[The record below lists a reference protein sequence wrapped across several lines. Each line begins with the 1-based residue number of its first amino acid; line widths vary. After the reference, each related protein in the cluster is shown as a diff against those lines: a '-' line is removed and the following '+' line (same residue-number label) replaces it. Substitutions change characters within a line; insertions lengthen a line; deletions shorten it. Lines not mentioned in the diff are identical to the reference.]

1 MAQSHREFWL
11 NSQRYVVFKSISDW
25 YSGLMRHSLPILLC
39 SSNEDFRSLV
49 REMLG
54 KNGFFHVLEAGNFE
68 EIAELMK
75 GQGQNS
81 LTIIQ
86 IDLLNDD
93 ISRALKKNRQFIV
106 LSQSVT
112 DENIVKAAILG
123 VDHFLS
129 FPFSSRHLMDK
140 IEKITQ

>member
-1 MAQSHREFWL
+1 
-11 NSQRYVVFKSISDW
+11 
-25 YSGLMRHSLPILLC
+25 MRHSLPILLC

-54 KNGFFHVLEAGNFE
+54 KNGFFHVLEAGNRE
-68 EIAELMK
+68 ETKDLIRS
-75 GQGQNS
+75 QGQTA

-86 IDLLNDD
+86 IDLLNEDV
-93 ISRALKKNRQFIV
+93 SQNLKKNGQFIV

-112 DENIVKAAILG
+112 EENIVKAAILG

-129 FPFSSRHLMDK
+129 FPFSSRHLMEK
-140 IEKITQ
+140 IEKIIQ

>member
-1 MAQSHREFWL
+1 
-11 NSQRYVVFKSISDW
+11 
-25 YSGLMRHSLPILLC
+25 
-39 SSNEDFRSLV
+39 
-49 REMLG
+49 MLG
-54 KNGFFHVLEAGNFE
+54 KNGFFHVLEAGNRDE
-68 EIAELMK
+68 TKDLLK
-75 GQGQNS
+75 GQGQNA

-86 IDLLNDD
+86 IELLDD
-93 ISRALKKNRQFIV
+93 DVSSSLKKNRQFIV
-106 LSQSVT
+106 LSQSET